1 MQALALRILRWLG
14 ARNSREL
21 ASLTVRDIHRSRGPG
36 TTSSQVRVALRL
48 LEDHGYVRVERLSAG
63 RGGGRPSE
71 RVLVSPQIQNHGTS
85 SDSGARTSVLSPTSD
100 DSGDFR
106 FRPRDARGIPI
117 RPSGSLVTA
126 SGAAARA
133 TRRTGTANRS
143 RSAAD
148 EPHLQGLRQT
158 FLSRLTEVP
167 DKAEMNG
174 VALDLG
180 LVVPDASLELL
191 VEAVTDRVL
200 QRPDVDH
207 GTVLA
212 GRAPQHAAGRTDRT
226 VHRKRGSKTNREE
239 VAANMSGPNPFLSVP
254 EVAERLRCSRR
265 TIHEL
270 TRGRK
275 DPTPKA
281 PRKTTL
287 PIPTRRTRGLGERR
301 ATSRDRTPTRRPHRR
316 PP

>member
-1 MQALALRILRWLG
+1 MIDEETVDRAIVLARYYRQHARSVFGLMGELPMQALALRILRWLG

-174 VALDLG
+174 VALDL
-180 LVVPDASLELL
+180 AS
-191 VEAVTDRVL
+191 
-200 QRPDVDH
+200 
-207 GTVLA
+207 
-212 GRAPQHAAGRTDRT
+212 
-226 VHRKRGSKTNREE
+226 S
-239 VAANMSGPNPFLSVP
+239 S
-254 EVAERLRCSRR
+254 
-265 TIHEL
+265 
-270 TRGRK
+270 
-275 DPTPKA
+275 
-281 PRKTTL
+281 
-287 PIPTRRTRGLGERR
+287 PTRRSNCWSRPSPTECSS
-301 ATSRDRTPTRRPHRR
+301 AWMWITAPFSRDALLNTQQAGRIGRFTANVARKPTGRRWRRT
-316 PP
+316 